1 MPQSGQARSLSSELL
16 DAVWFSSWVC
26 TVTEGPSGFI
36 HWAFVSCP
44 AASRLPVTC
53 VDHVWT
59 EVYSPSQ
66 QRWLHCD
73 SCEDVCDK
81 PLLYEVGWGK
91 KLSYIIAFSK
101 DEVGHG
107 GKNCILRVKLL
118 CSFNSFWSY
127 NWHRLISI
135 YLKLQFNKHC
145 PASTPEIPLQW
156 SREHPR
162 YPCSVCVASSS
173 LILAP
178 LPAVPHSCFVRP

>member
-1 MPQSGQARSLSSELL
+1 MLPV
-16 DAVWFSSWVC
+16 AVWFSSWVC
-26 TVTEGPSGFI
+26 VQLPKILLVLYTEFLFPT
-36 HWAFVSCP
+36 P
-44 AASRLPVTC
+44 AACRPPITC

-107 GKNCILRVKLL
+107 GGAGGMGPKNKISLL
-118 CSFNSFWSY
+118 F
-127 NWHRLISI
+127 
-135 YLKLQFNKHC
+135 
-145 PASTPEIPLQW
+145 
-156 SREHPR
+156 
-162 YPCSVCVASSS
+162 
-173 LILAP
+173 
-178 LPAVPHSCFVRP
+178 